1 MAKIFQTDND
11 LIREEIAMKAFAKKY
26 NLLFK
31 KLDEFDIDFAVYNLD
46 NQLIAYAEV
55 KGRNREIKNAY
66 PLPISIR
73 KISKLHDKKLNPIVI
88 WSCFDGIIYGKLNKL
103 VGVVKYGGMIE
114 QREGSA
120 NDQELMAY
128 YDRQTD
134 LKEEY
139 IENFRHNG

>member
-55 KGRNREIKNAY
+55 KGRNREIKDAY

-73 KISKLHDKKLNPIVI
+73 KISKLHDKKLNTIVI

-139 IENFRHNG
+139 IENFRNIG

>member
-11 LIREEIAMKAFAKKY
+11 LIRERNAMKAFAKKF
-26 NLLFK
+26 NLLYK
-31 KLDEFDIDFAVYNLD
+31 KLDDFDIDFAIYNLQ
-46 NQLIAYAEV
+46 NTLIGYVEV
-55 KGRNREIKNAY
+55 KGRNKKISESY

-139 IENFRHNG
+139 IENFRHIG